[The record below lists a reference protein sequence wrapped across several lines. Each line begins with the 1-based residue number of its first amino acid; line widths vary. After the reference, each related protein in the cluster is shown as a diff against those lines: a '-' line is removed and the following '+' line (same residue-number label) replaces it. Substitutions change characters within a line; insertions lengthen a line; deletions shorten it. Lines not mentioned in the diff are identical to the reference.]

1 MSKLKQIREAVD
13 TRLDKLDAQLDAWDA
28 QVEATKEE
36 ALERVQ
42 DQKQKLASTAER
54 VSQLVGESAKVA
66 DHLATAARAE
76 LEHLQVQLAL
86 GKAESREVYAEQR
99 EKIHAAIENVE
110 DRLGGLEDK
119 LENELAD
126 EMATFVRLGDR
137 LRAEIEA
144 AEVQFALFR
153 AEQKEALVAGRAEL
167 GEKLGALRVKL
178 RETRHDAAERL
189 EEFEDEFKSG
199 LGHIGKAFA
208 ELFRGG

>member
-1 MSKLKQIREAVD
+1 MSKIKQIREAVD
-13 TRLDKLDAQLDAWDA
+13 TRLDKLDAQLDAWEA
-28 QVEATKEE
+28 QVEATREE

-42 DQKQKLASTAER
+42 DQKQNLATAADR
-54 VSQLVGESAKVA
+54 VAQLVGESAQVA
-66 DHLATAARAE
+66 EHLATSARAE

-86 GKAESREVYAEQR
+86 GRAESREAYAEQR
-99 EKIHAAIENVE
+99 EKIHAAIEKVE

-119 LENELAD
+119 LEDELAD

-137 LRAEIEA
+137 VRAEFEA

-167 GEKLGALRVKL
+167 GEKLGVLRAKL

-208 ELFRGG
+208 ELFRSS